1 MRHTIA
7 LWMVMAAVTAV
18 PAQAQVIS
26 KKGTASSQFLLI
38 PVGARSAALGGAV
51 TASVADASSMYWNP
65 GALAGVRTR
74 QVMIEHSSWLA
85 DLQHSYLAVAL
96 PAGPAGTFGVSVI
109 ALTMDDMEETTFEQ
123 QEGTGVRF
131 GAGSYAVGVHYGRY
145 LLANFAIGGSVKWVS
160 ERIYNT
166 SSSGLA
172 VDIGTS
178 YVTPFDGIRFGVRIA
193 NFGQKMNLG
202 GDNLITTVD
211 IDPNNQGNNSQI
223 DALLKTK
230 EYALPLTLQV
240 GLAWDLVERRSVRA
254 TLLADATSPS
264 DNNQSVNLG
273 AELAFFDGMMAL
285 QAGIPELGLKDRTW
299 EYAAGGSLRYGLS
312 NGVGL
317 NVGYALQA
325 HKWLGA
331 TNRISMTLTF

>member
-1 MRHTIA
+1 MRLILTV
-7 LWMVMAAVTAV
+7 LMMVVVAA
-18 PAQAQVIS
+18 PAGAQIIS
-26 KKGTASSQFLLI
+26 KKGTASAQFLLI

-51 TASVADASSMYWNP
+51 TAGVADASAMHWNP

-74 QVMIEHSSWLA
+74 QVMIEHSTWIA
-85 DLQHSYLAVAL
+85 DLQHNFVGVAL
-96 PAGPAGTFGVSVI
+96 PMGSAGTFGVSVT

-145 LLANFAIGGSVKWVS
+145 LLTNFAIGGSVKWIT

-172 VDIGTS
+172 VDVGTS
-178 YVTPFDGIRFGVRIA
+178 YVTPFDGARFGVRIA
-193 NFGQKMNLG
+193 NFGQKLNLA

-211 IDPNNQGNNSQI
+211 IDPNNQGNNPQI

-230 EYALPLTLQV
+230 DYALPLTLQV
-240 GLAWDLVERRSVRA
+240 GLAYDVLEIGGLRA
-254 TLLADATSPS
+254 TVLADAAIPS
-264 DNNQSVNLG
+264 DNNQSLNLG
-273 AELAFFDGMMAL
+273 AELALFDGMLAVQGGL
-285 QAGIPELGLKDRTW
+285 PELGLADRTW
-299 EYAAGGSLRYGLS
+299 LYAAGGSLRYRLPS
-312 NGVGL
+312 GVGL
-317 NVGYALQA
+317 DVGYALQG

-331 TNRISMTLTF
+331 TNRISMTLIF